1 MALVWLG
8 DKAIASDISD
18 GDAVHFWRGA
28 LPFGGLMQG
37 ASSVSE
43 GSENKVENGHMTI
56 LMTRVVAEG
65 NEHANDI
72 CLYGNFRKGVGG
84 QCG

>member
-43 GSENKVENGHMTI
+43 GSENKVEEWAHDDSYDSSSCRGKR
-56 LMTRVVAEG
+56 TR
-65 NEHANDI
+65 
-72 CLYGNFRKGVGG
+72 
-84 QCG
+84 Q